1 MPFRVHEA
9 GQTREV
15 EATLIGSFFNG
26 LTELPAGVVMFTGTI
41 PVEGEIRAA
50 DQLTIGLSDPRNG
63 RALWHSYDTV
73 TLPEV
78 S

>member
-9 GQTREV
+9 GQNREV
-15 EATLIGSFFNG
+15 GIVVISSFFDG
-26 LTELPAGVVMFTGTI
+26 LAELPADVVMFTGTI

-50 DQLTIGLSDPRNG
+50 DQLMIGLSDPRNG